1 MKALGKRR
9 EARPATLTPEAAV
22 PSPLPVPTTLP
33 VPQQE
38 PTEQDRA
45 EAGRALADALKDSIA
60 WADARAA

>member
-1 MKALGKRR
+1 M
-9 EARPATLTPEAAV
+9 TPEAAV
-22 PSPLPVPTTLP
+22 SAPLPVPTTLP

>member
-9 EARPATLTPEAAV
+9 EARTAPMTPEAAV
-22 PSPLPVPTTLP
+22 SASLALPATRP